1 MTVKTV
7 VNYTGEEIID
17 TIKTLKFLS
26 DIISEETTTA
36 EMKTTAEQAFNY
48 IAKLLCLDEKGEA
61 ALAYE
66 GW

>member
-1 MTVKTV
+1 MIVKTV
-7 VNYTGEEIID
+7 VNYTDTEIKD
-17 TIKTLKFLS
+17 MIKTLKFLS

-36 EMKTTAEQAFNY
+36 EMKTTAEQAFDH
-48 IAKLLCLDEKGEA
+48 IAKLLCLDENGEA